1 MKALVLLFCLG
12 FTTLS
17 IAAQVDTD
25 CPAMNESRE
34 KIDKSVVKSKT
45 AKTKQV
51 SAQ

>member
-12 FTTLS
+12 FATLS

-34 KIDKSVVKSKT
+34 KIDKTVKSKT